1 MKVCIFGSGATGGY
15 MGVELARAGAEVSL
29 IARGAHL
36 QAIRENGLKLLV
48 GEEEHVAHAPA
59 TDDPKELGPQDYVI
73 IALKAHSIPGAVE
86 SIAPLLGN
94 DTAVVTASNGIPY
107 WYFHQHGGALQNS
120 VLQSVDP
127 DGKQWRFLKPE
138 RAIGCIVYPATEV
151 VEPGVIKHVYG
162 NKFPLGEPSGERT
175 ERVEKL
181 SSLLT
186 GAGFEAPVLD
196 RIRDEIWLKLW
207 GNLCFNPISALT
219 HATLDVIAADPG
231 TRAVARAMMTEA
243 QTIAEKLGVR
253 FRVDIERRI
262 NGAGRV
268 GAHKTS
274 MLQDL
279 ERRRPME
286 IDALVAVIQEM
297 GHLTGTPTPTIDTV
311 LALVR
316 QRAKIA
322 GLH

>member
-29 IARGAHL
+29 VARGAHL

-48 GEEEHVAHAPA
+48 GEEERVAHAPA

-186 GAGFEAPVLD
+186 GAGFDAPVLD

-219 HATLDVIAADPG
+219 HATLDVIASDQG

-243 QTIAEKLGVR
+243 QTIAEKLGVK

>member
-29 IARGAHL
+29 VARGAHL
-36 QAIRENGLKLLV
+36 QAIRENGLKLLI
-48 GEEEHVAHAPA
+48 GEEERVAHAPA

-127 DGKQWRFLKPE
+127 DGKQWQFLKPE

-219 HATLDVIAADPG
+219 HAALDVIASDPG

-243 QTIAEKLGVR
+243 QTIAEKLGVK

>member
-29 IARGAHL
+29 VARGAHL
-36 QAIRENGLKLLV
+36 QAIRENGLKLLI
-48 GEEEHVAHAPA
+48 GEEERVAHAPA

-186 GAGFEAPVLD
+186 GAGFDAPVLD

>member
-48 GEEEHVAHAPA
+48 GEEERVAHAPA

-175 ERVEKL
+175 ERVERQSRRTQAVPRQIPHRPKQLFSRAQQEGL
-181 SSLLT
+181 SGGPS
-186 GAGFEAPVLD
+186 
-196 RIRDEIWLKLW
+196 R
-207 GNLCFNPISALT
+207 SA
-219 HATLDVIAADPG
+219 
-231 TRAVARAMMTEA
+231 
-243 QTIAEKLGVR
+243 
-253 FRVDIERRI
+253 
-262 NGAGRV
+262 
-268 GAHKTS
+268 
-274 MLQDL
+274 
-279 ERRRPME
+279 
-286 IDALVAVIQEM
+286 
-297 GHLTGTPTPTIDTV
+297 
-311 LALVR
+311 
-316 QRAKIA
+316 
-322 GLH
+322 

>member
-151 VEPGVIKHVYG
+151 IEPGVIKHVYG

-186 GAGFEAPVLD
+186 GAGFDAPVLD

-219 HATLDVIAADPG
+219 HATLDVIASDPG

-297 GHLTGTPTPTIDTV
+297 GQLTGTPTPTIDTV